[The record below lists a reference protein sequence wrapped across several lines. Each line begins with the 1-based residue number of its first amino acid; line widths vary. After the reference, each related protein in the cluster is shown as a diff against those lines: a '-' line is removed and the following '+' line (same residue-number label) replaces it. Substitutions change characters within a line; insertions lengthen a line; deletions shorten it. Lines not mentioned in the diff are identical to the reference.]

1 MTLPLTSHY
10 QSPWLSDFSESVV
23 TLVSSSSSIA
33 CMSLQSWIMQIF
45 QTEPV
50 SADDLLTSTVHV
62 KSCL

>member
-50 SADDLLTSTVHV
+50 SADDLLT
-62 KSCL
+62 